1 MSSPIIVCK
10 STFDIRAFN
19 KKSITVGLLINKQ
32 ISIILQLECK
42 LSKKIVT
49 LNLEEWFT
57 LMSESNYN
65 SITNNLH
72 TRCRRVKITDDF
84 TYSINIKQSSIN
96 LHIND
101 AYITLSHIDFCRLK
115 QLQHCVDLYIV
126 EKQKR
131 LPSYQATFNTAYELI
146 KNDVRGLPDT
156 CQRNEF
162 TNQYI
167 QNYDFNYYSHLQNDD
182 TSFLYEI
189 LQFHFNTMSDM
200 ILQDLIV

>member
-1 MSSPIIVCK
+1 MVPAVIVSK
-10 STFDIRAFN
+10 STFDIRPYSR
-19 KKSITVGLLINKQ
+19 KCITVGLLISKQ
-32 ISIILQLECK
+32 ISIIVLLECK
-42 LSKKIVT
+42 LTKKIIT
-49 LNLEEWFT
+49 LNLEQWCT
-57 LMSESNYN
+57 LMSESNFI

-72 TRCRRVKITDDF
+72 TRCRRVKITDNL
-84 TYSINIKQSSIN
+84 TYSINVKQSSIT

-101 AYITLSHIDFCRLK
+101 DYITLSHIDFCRLK
-115 QLQHCVDLYIV
+115 QLQHCVDLYIA

-131 LPSYQATFNTAYELI
+131 LQSFQATFNTAYELI
-146 KNDVRGLPDT
+146 KNDVRGLPIS

-167 QNYDFNYYSHLQNDD
+167 QNYDFNYHSQLQNDD
-182 TSFLYEI
+182 TSFLHEI

>member
-19 KKSITVGLLINKQ
+19 KKNITVGLLINKQ

-42 LSKKIVT
+42 LSKKIIT

-72 TRCRRVKITDDF
+72 TRCRRVKITDDL
-84 TYSINIKQSSIN
+84 TYSINVKQSSIT
-96 LHIND
+96 LYIKD
-101 AYITLSHIDFCRLK
+101 DYITLSHIDFCRLK
-115 QLQHCVDLYIV
+115 QLQHCVDLYIA

-146 KNDVRGLPDT
+146 KNDVRGLPVT

>member
-42 LSKKIVT
+42 LSKKIIT
-49 LNLEEWFT
+49 LSLEEWFT

-65 SITNNLH
+65 SIINNLQ
-72 TRCRRVKITDDF
+72 TRCRRVKITDNF
-84 TYSINIKQSSIN
+84 SYSINVKHNLIT

-101 AYITLSHIDFCRLK
+101 NYISLTNTEISRLK
-115 QLQHCVDLYIV
+115 QIQNLIDVYIA

-131 LPSYQATFNTAYELI
+131 LSNYQAIFNTAYELI
-146 KNDVRGLPDT
+146 KNDVRGLPVS

-167 QNYDFNYYSHLQNDD
+167 QNYDFSYYSHLQNKD
-182 TSFLYEI
+182 TSFLHEI

-200 ILQDLIV
+200 ILQELAV

>member
-1 MSSPIIVCK
+1 MSLPIIVSK
-10 STFDIRAFN
+10 STFDVRPFG

-32 ISIILQLECK
+32 ISIIVLLECK
-42 LSKKIVT
+42 LTKKIIT
-49 LNLEEWFT
+49 LNLEEWCT
-57 LMSESNYN
+57 LMSESNYI
-65 SITNNLH
+65 SISNNLH
-72 TRCRRVKITDDF
+72 TRCRRVKITDNF
-84 TYSINIKQSSIN
+84 TYSINVKQSSIT

-101 AYITLSHIDFCRLK
+101 DYITLSHIDFCRLK
-115 QLQHCVDLYIV
+115 QLQHCVDLYIA

-131 LPSYQATFNTAYELI
+131 LPSFQATFNAAYELI
-146 KNDVRGLPDT
+146 KNDVRGLPIS

-200 ILQDLIV
+200 ILQDLIG

>member
-1 MSSPIIVCK
+1 MVLPIIVSK
-10 STFDIRAFN
+10 STFDIRPYS
-19 KKSITVGLLINKQ
+19 KKSVTVGLLIDKQ
-32 ISIILQLECK
+32 ISIIILLECK
-42 LSKKIVT
+42 LSKKIIT
-49 LNLEEWFT
+49 LNLENWFT
-57 LMSESNYN
+57 LMSESNYL

-72 TRCRRVKITDDF
+72 TRCRRTKITDNL
-84 TYSINIKQSSIN
+84 TYSTNVKQSSIT

-101 AYITLSHIDFCRLK
+101 DYITLSHIDFCRLK
-115 QLQHCVDLYIV
+115 QLQHCVDLYIA

-131 LPSYQATFNTAYELI
+131 LPSYQATFNTAYDLI
-146 KNDVRGLPDT
+146 KNDVRGLPIS

-167 QNYDFNYYSHLQNDD
+167 QNYDFNYYTHLQNDD

-189 LQFHFNTMSDM
+189 LQYHFNTMSDL